1 METLLKE
8 TIRVLREYD
17 KTPADVKWCGSKS
30 FGWFT
35 WDEFASVADRDYGF
49 SGLLDDAHAKVAIDL
64 VIVGS
69 DWWLERYTCNEKEW
83 WEFKALPNKPDV
95 HRFPL
100 SVINEITN
108 NAETLIG
115 IHNIVTKVLKHIK

>member
-49 SGLLDDAHAKVAIDL
+49 SGLLDDAHATGVLGELGQGTTRPA
-64 VIVGS
+64 
-69 DWWLERYTCNEKEW
+69 
-83 WEFKALPNKPDV
+83 
-95 HRFPL
+95 
-100 SVINEITN
+100 
-108 NAETLIG
+108 AEG
-115 IHNIVTKVLKHIK
+115 H